1 MNNKIKIKSIE
12 GIAGFVEFLEKQK
25 NDALF
30 LLEIPDI
37 KIKTTSVL
45 YPDDNPKYLFF
56 FRDGLP
62 TLFSPE
68 EKDLKMLIEI
78 AGITSKQRK
87 RKSKKGVNPD
97 VLHQV
102 IIKQKTSNPI
112 LKYACAKSGKLIT
125 TDLDTIVITD
135 TDLEDGVYERIGKDW
150 VKSTK
155 YTKDAVNYFP
165 KINVNYDK
173 TKAIEIVFTKN
184 LIKRLLWGTEAVNTS
199 NRPYSLSIHFRVKD
213 NVLYVFTTNG
223 NKLVCERFNTDLPDF
238 EFTAGSDMFLRLLSK
253 FNEVKAKLIF
263 TKKELIVEFDSGTII
278 ASSFPEKYPN
288 VFNIVPMAVEKA
300 YRFDRDYLL
309 NVLTD
314 LIPYTNKKGHYI
326 SLDFENEKIEAR
338 DDDNPERYK
347 SIDIPITEVNS
358 IGQWEYNVS
367 GVAIMPLRNQENS
380 GLRLNGK
387 WLLNLV
393 KTMNNDIIINVKD
406 NESPVVILEAR

>member
-1 MNNKIKIKSIE
+1 MGNKIKIKSIE
-12 GIAGFVEFLEKQK
+12 GIAGYVEFLERRK

-37 KIKTTSVL
+37 KTKTTSVL
-45 YPDDNPKYLFF
+45 YPDDNPKHLFF

-68 EKDLKMLIEI
+68 EKDLKMLIEM
-78 AGITSKQRK
+78 AGIIPKQKK
-87 RKSKKGVNPD
+87 RKSRKGIDPD
-97 VLHQV
+97 VLHQA

-112 LKYACAKSGKLIT
+112 LKHACAKSGKLIT
-125 TDLDTIVITD
+125 TDLDTTVITD

-150 VKSTK
+150 VKSSKCTIEH
-155 YTKDAVNYFP
+155 FP
-165 KINVNYDK
+165 KIDMNYDK

-199 NRPYSLSIHFRVKD
+199 NRPYSISIHFKVKN

-238 EFTAGSDMFLRLLSK
+238 EFTTGSDMFLRLLSK
-253 FNEVKAKLIF
+253 FME
-263 TKKELIVEFDSGTII
+263 
-278 ASSFPEKYPN
+278 
-288 VFNIVPMAVEKA
+288 VEKA
-300 YRFDRDYLL
+300 YRFNRDSLL

-314 LIPYTNKKGHYI
+314 LIPYTNKKGHFI

-338 DDDNPERYK
+338 DDDNPEKYK

-358 IGQWEYNVS
+358 IGKWEYNVS
-367 GVAIMPLRNQENS
+367 GVAIMPLRNRENPN
-380 GLRLNGK
+380 LQLNGK

-406 NESPVVILEAR
+406 NESPVVILEA

>member
-1 MNNKIKIKSIE
+1 MGNKIKIKSIE
-12 GIAGFVEFLEKQK
+12 GIAGYVEFLERRK

-37 KIKTTSVL
+37 KTKTTSVL
-45 YPDDNPKYLFF
+45 YPDDNPKHLFF

-68 EKDLKMLIEI
+68 EKDLKMLIEM
-78 AGITSKQRK
+78 AGIIPKQKK
-87 RKSKKGVNPD
+87 RKSRKGIDPD
-97 VLHQV
+97 VLHQA

-112 LKYACAKSGKLIT
+112 LKHACAKSGKLIT
-125 TDLDTIVITD
+125 TDLDTTVITD

-150 VKSTK
+150 VKSSKCTIEH
-155 YTKDAVNYFP
+155 FP
-165 KINVNYDK
+165 KIDMNYDK

-199 NRPYSLSIHFRVKD
+199 NRPYSISIHFKVKN

-238 EFTAGSDMFLRLLSK
+238 EFTTGSDMFLRLLSK
-253 FNEVKAKLIF
+253 FNGVKAKLIF
-263 TKKELIVEFDSGTII
+263 TEKRLIVEFDSGIII

-288 VFNIVPMAVEKA
+288 VFNIVPMEVEKA
-300 YRFDRDYLL
+300 YRFNRDSLL

-314 LIPYTNKKGHYI
+314 LIPYTNKKGHFI

-338 DDDNPERYK
+338 DDDNPEKYK

-358 IGQWEYNVS
+358 IGKWEYNVS
-367 GVAIMPLRNQENS
+367 GVAIMPLRKILIYS
-380 GLRLNGK
+380 LMVNGY
-387 WLLNLV
+387 
-393 KTMNNDIIINVKD
+393 
-406 NESPVVILEAR
+406 

>member
-45 YPDDNPKYLFF
+45 YPDDNPKHLFF

-68 EKDLKMLIEI
+68 EKDLKMLIEM
-78 AGITSKQRK
+78 AGITPKQRK
-87 RKSKKGVNPD
+87 RKSRKEINPD
-97 VLHQV
+97 ILHQV
-102 IIKQKTSNPI
+102 IIKQRTSNPI

-125 TDLDTIVITD
+125 TDLDTTVITD

-155 YTKDAVNYFP
+155 YTIEHFP
-165 KINVNYDK
+165 KIDMNYDK

-184 LIKRLLWGTEAVNTS
+184 LIKRILWGTEKISTS
-199 NRPYSLSIHFRVKD
+199 DRSYSISIHFKTKD
-213 NVLYVFTTNG
+213 NILYVFTTNG
-223 NKLVCERFNTDLPDF
+223 HKLVCERFNTDLPDF
-238 EFTAGSDMFLRLLSK
+238 EFTTGSDMFLRLLSK

-263 TKKELIVEFDSGTII
+263 TKKELIVEFDSGIII
-278 ASSFPEKYPN
+278 ASSFSKKYPN
-288 VFNIVPMAVEKA
+288 VFNIVPMGMEKA
-300 YRFDRDYLL
+300 YRFNRDSLL

-314 LIPYTNKKGHYI
+314 LVPYTNKKGHYI
-326 SLDFENEKIEAR
+326 SLDFENEKIEAG

-347 SIDIPITEVNS
+347 SIDIPIIEVDS
-358 IGQWEYNVS
+358 IGEWKYNVS
-367 GVAIMPLRNQENS
+367 GVVIMPLRNYENS
-380 GLRLNGK
+380 DLRLNGK

>member
-1 MNNKIKIKSIE
+1 MNSKIKIKSIE

-30 LLEIPDI
+30 LLEIPDV
-37 KIKTTSVL
+37 KIKTKSVL
-45 YPDDNPKYLFF
+45 YPDNNPKHLFF

-78 AGITSKQRK
+78 AGITPKQKK
-87 RKSKKGVNPD
+87 RKSRKGINLD

-102 IIKQKTSNPI
+102 IIKQRTLIPI
-112 LKYACAKSGKLIT
+112 LKCACAKSGKLIT
-125 TDLDTIVITD
+125 TDLSTAVITD
-135 TDLEDGVYERIGKDW
+135 TDLEDGIYERIGKDW
-150 VKSTK
+150 VKSSK
-155 YTKDAVNYFP
+155 YTIEHFP
-165 KINVNYDK
+165 KIDMNYDK

-199 NRPYSLSIHFRVKD
+199 NRPYSISIHFKVKN

-238 EFTAGSDMFLRLLSK
+238 EFTTGSDMFLRLLSK

-263 TKKELIVEFDSGTII
+263 TKKELIVEFDSGIII
-278 ASSFPEKYPN
+278 ASSFHEKYPN
-288 VFNIVPMAVEKA
+288 VFNIIPMEVEKA
-300 YRFDRDYLL
+300 YRFNRDSLL

-314 LIPYTNKKGHYI
+314 LIPYTNKKEHFI
-326 SLDFENEKIEAR
+326 SLDFENGKIEAG
-338 DDDNPERYK
+338 DADNPERYK
-347 SIDIPITEVNS
+347 STDIPITEVNS
-358 IGQWEYNVS
+358 IGKWEYNVS
-367 GVAIMPLRNQENS
+367 GVAIMPLRNRENPN
-380 GLRLNGK
+380 LQLNGK

-406 NESPVVILEAR
+406 NESPVVILEAQ

>member
-45 YPDDNPKYLFF
+45 YPDDNPKHLFF

-78 AGITSKQRK
+78 AGITPKQKK
-87 RKSKKGVNPD
+87 RKSRKEINLD

-102 IIKQKTSNPI
+102 IIKQRTLIPI
-112 LKYACAKSGKLIT
+112 LKCACAKSGKLIT
-125 TDLDTIVITD
+125 TDLSTAVITD
-135 TDLEDGVYERIGKDW
+135 TDLEDGIYERIGKDW
-150 VKSTK
+150 VKTEAC
-155 YTKDAVNYFP
+155 DIEEFP
-165 KINVNYDK
+165 KINMNYDK
-173 TKAIEIVFTKN
+173 TKAVEIVFTKN

-223 NKLVCERFNTDLPDF
+223 NKLVCERFNTELPDF
-238 EFTAGSDMFLRLLSK
+238 EFTTGSDMFLRLLSK

-263 TKKELIVEFDSGTII
+263 TKKELIVEFDSGIII
-278 ASSFPEKYPN
+278 ANSFPEKYPN
-288 VFNIVPMAVEKA
+288 VFNIVPMEMEKA
-300 YRFDRDYLL
+300 YRFNRDSLL

-347 SIDIPITEVNS
+347 SIDIPITEADS
-358 IGQWEYNVS
+358 IGEWKYNVS

-406 NESPVVILEAR
+406 NESPVVILEAQ

>member
-45 YPDDNPKYLFF
+45 YPDDNPKHLFF

-68 EKDLKMLIEI
+68 EKDLKMLIEM
-78 AGITSKQRK
+78 AGITPKQRK
-87 RKSKKGVNPD
+87 RKSRKEINPD
-97 VLHQV
+97 ILHQV
-102 IIKQKTSNPI
+102 IIKQRTSNPI

-125 TDLDTIVITD
+125 TDLDTTVITD

-155 YTKDAVNYFP
+155 YTIEHFP
-165 KINVNYDK
+165 KIDMNYDK

-184 LIKRLLWGTEAVNTS
+184 LIKRILWGTEKISTS
-199 NRPYSLSIHFRVKD
+199 DRSYSISIHFKTKD
-213 NVLYVFTTNG
+213 NILYVFTTNG
-223 NKLVCERFNTDLPDF
+223 HKLVCERFNTDLPDF
-238 EFTAGSDMFLRLLSK
+238 EFTTGSDMFLRLLSK

-263 TKKELIVEFDSGTII
+263 TKKELIVEFDSGIII
-278 ASSFPEKYPN
+278 ASSFSKKYPN
-288 VFNIVPMAVEKA
+288 VFNIVPMGMEKA
-300 YRFDRDYLL
+300 YRFNRDSLL

-314 LIPYTNKKGHYI
+314 LVPYTNKKGHYI
-326 SLDFENEKIEAR
+326 SLDFENEKIEAG

-347 SIDIPITEVNS
+347 SIDTQLIEVDS
-358 IGQWEYNVS
+358 IGEWKYNVS
-367 GVAIMPLRNQENS
+367 GVVIMPLRNYENS
-380 GLRLNGK
+380 DLRLNGK